1 MNSGG
6 IVLMA
11 LVGVLVFCGLIGVM
25 VWAYSSQSAKRRK
38 NQVGGPKGSRTTG
51 STR

>member
-1 MNSGG
+1 MSSGG

-11 LVGVLVFCGLIGVM
+11 LIAVLVFCALIGVM

-38 NQVGGPKGSRTTG
+38 NQVGGSTG
-51 STR
+51 VRK